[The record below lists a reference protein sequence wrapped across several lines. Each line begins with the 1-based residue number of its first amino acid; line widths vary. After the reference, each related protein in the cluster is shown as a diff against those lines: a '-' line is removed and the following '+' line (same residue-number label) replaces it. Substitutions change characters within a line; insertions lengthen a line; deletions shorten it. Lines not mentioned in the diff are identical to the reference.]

1 MKEILRNVSMVRML
15 ALMKMTQK
23 AQELYHRSE
32 LYWSLHLWLDAHRL
46 RNILQVLKKKDVL
59 AAAQKE
65 LNSFKQKNVF
75 EEVDPS
81 ELPKGR
87 TVIPMK

>member
-1 MKEILRNVSMVRML
+1 MGDEV
-15 ALMKMTQK
+15 AQK

-46 RNILQVLKKKDVL
+46 WNILQVLKKKDGWQL
-59 AAAQKE
+59 HRKE